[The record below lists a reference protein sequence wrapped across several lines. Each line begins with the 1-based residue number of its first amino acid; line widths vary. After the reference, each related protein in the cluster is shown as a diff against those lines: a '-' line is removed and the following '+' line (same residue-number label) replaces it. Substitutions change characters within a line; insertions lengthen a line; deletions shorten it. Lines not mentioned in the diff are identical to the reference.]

1 MTDFPNPDGYLGPTH
16 INTYSKYF
24 SGGVDAHLISGYGNP
39 ASAAYASAN
48 LAKYIPFV
56 LPFHYIVKRLFW
68 VNGSAAGGNWS
79 IGLYYWNGTGIYA
92 SGSTAA
98 SGNSQAQYVTPS
110 SDILLEPNV
119 GYVLGLSH
127 SATTANQAFN
137 NLVSVA
143 AFKQLGMYQ
152 EASAV
157 PLPTDA
163 TFAAIANTGYE
174 LAGITRTA
182 SGF

>member
-1 MTDFPNPDGYLGPTH
+1 MTDFPSTEYPGPTH
-16 INTYSKYF
+16 IHTWGKYF
-24 SGGVDAHLISGYGNP
+24 LGGVDNHLVSGYGNP
-39 ASAAYASAN
+39 ASAAWPSAN
-48 LAKYIPFV
+48 LALYWPFSV
-56 LPFHYIVKRLFW
+56 PFHYVVKRLFW
-68 VNGSAAGGNWS
+68 TNGSAAGGNWS

-92 SGSTAA
+92 SGSTAG
-98 SGNSQAQYVTPS
+98 SGNSQLQYVTPGTE
-110 SDILLEPNV
+110 ILLEPNV
-119 GYVLGLSH
+119 QYMLGLSH
-127 SATTANQAFN
+127 SAATANQAFG

-143 AFKQLGMYQ
+143 AEKQSGVYQ

-163 TFAAIANTGYE
+163 TYAAVSNTGVY